1 MTTCDSQKTECF
13 AQKNGRSICGFAS
26 VKSSS
31 IQIPMVDHP
40 YPRQNKHR
48 FWQDSVPFLVKLG
61 QLSPHENLSFLP
73 FAQSVVSSQDWLTV
87 DEGSPKE
94 RIPKKTNGLQNSKG
108 LISDGGAPYA
118 KKT

>member
-13 AQKNGRSICGFAS
+13 AQKNGQSICGFAS

-31 IQIPMVDHP
+31 IRIPMVDHP
-40 YPRQNKHR
+40 YPLQNKHR

-73 FAQSVVSSQDWLTV
+73 FAQSVVSSNWL
-87 DEGSPKE
+87 D
-94 RIPKKTNGLQNSKG
+94 
-108 LISDGGAPYA
+108 
-118 KKT
+118 

>member
-1 MTTCDSQKTECF
+1 
-13 AQKNGRSICGFAS
+13 
-26 VKSSS
+26 
-31 IQIPMVDHP
+31 
-40 YPRQNKHR
+40 
-48 FWQDSVPFLVKLG
+48 
-61 QLSPHENLSFLP
+61 
-73 FAQSVVSSQDWLTV
+73 VSSQDWLTV